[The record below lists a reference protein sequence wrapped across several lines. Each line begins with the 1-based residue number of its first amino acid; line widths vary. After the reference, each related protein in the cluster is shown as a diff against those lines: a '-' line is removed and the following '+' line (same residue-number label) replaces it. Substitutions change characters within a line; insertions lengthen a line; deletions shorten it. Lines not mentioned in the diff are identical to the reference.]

1 MYLVLYAPRQL
12 KMRIRARTWSGSALN
27 GSDVSHPESLG
38 PDPLSIFET
47 WFADARALDPKFA
60 DAMTL
65 ATASLDGR
73 PSARTVL
80 YKGLD
85 DGAVCFVTNYESTK
99 GRELM
104 ANPQAALVFFWA
116 SLNRQVRFEGRAEP
130 VSAAWSDRYFAARAR
145 SSQIGAWASVQ
156 SQVIASRDVLE
167 ARIVEAESRF
177 DGKPVTRPP
186 SWGGFRLVPERIEF
200 WLGQDARLH
209 DRYSYVPGAGGWAV
223 SRLSP

>member
-1 MYLVLYAPRQL
+1 MSP
-12 KMRIRARTWSGSALN
+12 T
-27 GSDVSHPESLG
+27 ETLG
-38 PDPLSIFET
+38 PDPLSVFQAWFEE
-47 WFADARALDPKFA
+47 AHALDPKFA

-85 DGAVCFVTNYESTK
+85 DGALCFVTNYESNK
-99 GRELM
+99 GRELIG
-104 ANPQAALVFFWA
+104 NPQASLVFYWA
-116 SLNRQVRFEGRAEP
+116 TLNRQVRLEGRAEP
-130 VSAAWSDRYFAARAR
+130 ASAAWSDRYFAMRAR
-145 SSQIGAWASVQ
+145 SSQIGAWASAQ

-167 ARIVEAESRF
+167 ARIAEAEARF
-177 DGKPVTRPP
+177 DGVPVARPP
-186 SWGGFRLVPERIEF
+186 FWGGFRLVPDRIEF

-209 DRYSYVPGAGGWAV
+209 DRFSYRRSTDGWSV